1 MPQAYFTRSEERIS
15 LKKALA
21 TASAFFMVE
30 MAVIETAS
38 EISSSQIS
46 TSVSVYLK
54 FPRHIARRR
63 SMRFG
68 SPAVCDGLQGG
79 YPFTFTADDAPYPI
93 AVLRRERPADLS
105 SE

>member
-1 MPQAYFTRSEERIS
+1 
-15 LKKALA
+15 
-21 TASAFFMVE
+21 MVE